1 MELNTNNLN
10 EYYHDEEIFIIPNK
24 FTSIGEFCFYNSSP
38 LKEIIIPDSVTSIGD
53 YCFDGC
59 LSLKEISIPNSVIS
73 IGDDCFNYCKSL
85 EKIII
90 PNSVT
95 SLGKD
100 CFEYCNSLE
109 EIIIPD
115 EPSMVLLKELVN
127 QEHLDLDIIHT
138 LNHAD
143 IKDKIEFV
151 KIY

>member
-24 FTSIGEFCFYNSSP
+24 FTSIGEFCFYNISSP

-59 LSLKEISIPNSVIS
+59 LSLKEISIPNSVTS
-73 IGDDCFNYCKSL
+73 IGDDCFNYCK
-85 EKIII
+85 
-90 PNSVT
+90 
-95 SLGKD
+95 
-100 CFEYCNSLE
+100 SLE